1 MKKVLEGGMLNLS
14 GIVTVLWEKWHEF
27 KRDCIK
33 ITLSIIIAPVMYL
46 IVFGLGVHTSVD
58 GRPYIQYLIPGMAAM
73 ASMTGSFGAVAQNMS
88 VQRLYE
94 RALDQ
99 VMISPTPL
107 WQFLFGQIAGGG
119 LRGLYAGSVIVLI
132 TLPLQKGIGFTPL
145 SFLIMLL
152 NGMVFSTIALVLSFF
167 AKTYSDAPRYNSY
180 IILPMS
186 FLCNTFFSTDAL
198 PAGVRQVIAI
208 LPLSQTSRM
217 IRAIAFGTQITR
229 SGIII
234 LLAYLVIFSAVSV
247 VYVYKK
253 ENR

>member
-1 MKKVLEGGMLNLS
+1 M
-14 GIVTVLWEKWHEF
+14 GIITVLWEKWCEF
-27 KRDCIK
+27 KRDYIK
-33 ITLSIIIAPVMYL
+33 ITLSILIAPVMYL
-46 IVFGLGVHTSVD
+46 IVFGIGVQTSVD

-88 VQRLYE
+88 IQRLYE

-107 WQFLFGQIAGGG
+107 WQFLFGQIVGGG
-119 LRGLYAGSVIVLI
+119 LRGLYAGSVIALI
-132 TLPLQKGIGFTPL
+132 TLPLQKGICFTPM
-145 SFLIMLL
+145 SFFIMFL

-180 IILPMS
+180 IIVPMS

-198 PAGVRQVIAI
+198 PGGLRQVIAI

-217 IRAIAFGTQITR
+217 IRSIAFGTEVKP
-229 SGIII
+229 SGLII
-234 LLAYLVIFSAVSV
+234 LLVYLVLFSSISC